1 MKHKKYKLD
10 SSSPVKK
17 MGSAKETKKIKEYYL
32 SFFEEE
38 KETPKTL
45 QDKMLK
51 VLIADGWCDSTG
63 VQEYWSL
70 KKHDMIEYFD
80 IAFPK
85 YKRSILNARLNE
97 LMKVA
102 VIEKSV
108 KYKTKPYLI
117 KGRCWD
123 SRVKQ
128 IESTLEE
135 KTVEE
140 LCTEVIMGAN
150 PAMKARFITD
160 NGTQGRVDK

>member
-1 MKHKKYKLD
+1 MKQKKYKLD
-10 SSSPVKK
+10 SSLPVKK
-17 MGSAKETKKIKEYYL
+17 MGSAKETKKIKDYYL
-32 SFFEEE
+32 SFFDKE

-51 VLIADGWCDSTG
+51 VLIADGWCEPDG
-63 VQEYWSL
+63 VEPYWTF
-70 KKHDMIEYFD
+70 KKNKMIEYFD
-80 IAFPK
+80 RAFPNH
-85 YKRSILNARLNE
+85 KRSILNARLNE

-140 LCTEVIMGAN
+140 LCTAVIMGDDS
-150 PAMKARFITD
+150 AMKARFITD
-160 NGTQGRVDK
+160 NSGQGRVDK